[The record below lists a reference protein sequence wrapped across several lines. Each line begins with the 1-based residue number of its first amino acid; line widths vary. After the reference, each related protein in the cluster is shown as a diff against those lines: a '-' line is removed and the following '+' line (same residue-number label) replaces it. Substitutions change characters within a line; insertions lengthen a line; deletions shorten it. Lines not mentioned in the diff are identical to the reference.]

1 MPGRVIYLHDE
12 ARLRVAERL
21 YPLQEDNAR
30 AEAASLER
38 TLTRLEIE
46 LLALEERLLDP
57 WRLSVREQRRL
68 KARRRELFDELSLCY
83 DARLE
88 PPPPYYALERGVEVT
103 AEPTADG
110 FAFCSE
116 SGVRA
121 LLRLNPAG
129 IGHLT
134 LQAATDRMT
143 LTWALEAAICAIT
156 RLAFERLEVW
166 ALQLQSVID
175 LRALGF
181 VDGGEGWWV
190 LSRAR
195 YERLQGFLPSRE
207 KA

>member
-1 MPGRVIYLHDE
+1 M
-12 ARLRVAERL
+12 AERL

-30 AEAASLER
+30 AEAASLEE
-38 TLTRLEIE
+38 TLARLEIE

-88 PPPPYYALERGVEVT
+88 PAPPPYYALEQGVEVT
-103 AEPTADG
+103 AEPATEG
-110 FAFCSE
+110 FAFYSE

-134 LQAATDRMT
+134 LRAATDRMT

-195 YERLQGFLPSRE
+195 YERLRGFLPSRE
-207 KA
+207 QA